1 MKRLHEETL
10 LSTGN
15 ATTLMVFIDLATVV
29 EKQRGMLSVAF
40 PKLGNKGVYSM
51 LKGMSQ
57 NQVYTDK
64 KEQLIAIAERFY
76 NNGPIKALYKTLAF
90 LVSKEI
96 PQAESDKRMQDINRV
111 LSKIERMINGKL
123 TSEER
128 EMFSQM
134 EDTLDSFSDNLNSN
148 LNTSITSTVKQEE
161 PPAEEPEEKPEETP
175 EEKPTETPAPAEKP
189 TEAPAEK
196 PAETPKSEEKPEE
209 KPAETPAPEEK
220 PEETPKPEETEKT
233 KTEESFRRIVKRLVR
248 ESLLEMKRN
257 KK

>member
-1 MKRLHEETL
+1 MKQLHEETL
-10 LSTGN
+10 LSAGN
-15 ATTLMVFIDLATVV
+15 ATSLMVFIDLATVV

-51 LKGMSQ
+51 LKSMSQ

-90 LVSKEI
+90 LTSKET

-134 EDTLDSFSDNLNSN
+134 EDTLDGFSDNLNSN

-161 PPAEEPEEKPEETP
+161 PPAEEPEEKPEE
-175 EEKPTETPAPAEKP
+175 
-189 TEAPAEK
+189 K
-196 PAETPKSEEKPEE
+196 PAETPKPEETPAEEPKATETPKPEE
-209 KPAETPAPEEK
+209 KPADE
-220 PEETPKPEETEKT
+220 PKPTETEKT

-248 ESLLEMKRN
+248 ESLLDMKRN
-257 KK
+257 RK